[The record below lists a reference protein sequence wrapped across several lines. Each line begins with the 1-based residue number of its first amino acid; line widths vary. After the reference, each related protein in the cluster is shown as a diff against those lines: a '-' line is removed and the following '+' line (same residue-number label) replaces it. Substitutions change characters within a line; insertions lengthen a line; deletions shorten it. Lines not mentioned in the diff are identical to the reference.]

1 MASASPPAAVLID
14 QGETQKYVLL
24 RVTPAA
30 GAGTASLF
38 VRGLAAAE
46 YHADVQAAFEAP
58 LLAAAGPRAAL
69 ECLGGGRITFAAPSS
84 YRVHGYSVAF
94 GRADHAA
101 AAAMLAAA
109 LPAGSAVSHDD
120 EGY

>member
-1 MASASPPAAVLID
+1 MATTSLPAVEID
-14 QGETQKYVLL
+14 LGETQKYVLL
-24 RVTPAA
+24 HVTPAA
-30 GAGTASLF
+30 GAGTASLY
-38 VRGLAAAE
+38 VRGAAAAE
-46 YHADVQAAFEAP
+46 FHADVQAAFEAS
-58 LLAAAGPRAAL
+58 LLAAAGPRASV

>member
-1 MASASPPAAVLID
+1 MAAASSPPAVLID
-14 QGETQKYVLL
+14 LEETQKYVLL
-24 RVTPAA
+24 RVTPADGA
-30 GAGTASLF
+30 GAASLY
-38 VRGLAAAE
+38 VRGAAAAE
-46 YHADVQAAFEAP
+46 FHADVQAAFQAS
-58 LLAAAGPRAAL
+58 LLAGRPRAAL
-69 ECLGGGRITFAAPSS
+69 ECLGGGRITFAPPSS

-101 AAAMLAAA
+101 AAALLAAA